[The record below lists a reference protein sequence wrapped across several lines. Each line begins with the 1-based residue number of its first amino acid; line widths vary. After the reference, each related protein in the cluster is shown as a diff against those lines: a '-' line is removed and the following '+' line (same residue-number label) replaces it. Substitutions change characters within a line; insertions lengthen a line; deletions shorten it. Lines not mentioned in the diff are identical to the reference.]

1 MNVKRIYAA
10 LVLTV
15 IAAFPI
21 TGSIGQAALA
31 GKSEKKRN
39 DLTGTWLVNVECDCG
54 GASSANG
61 SYSLMSKFPQM
72 NQTASAD
79 STQTVSQAPFNTVE
93 TFHSD
98 GTFAEDSLLDY
109 IPPQGPPGRG
119 LWAKTG
125 EGEFS
130 VTHYGVIVGAISD
143 AQLQGTYRVR
153 SKLATNQTGDQFS
166 GIGKIEIFDPSGN
179 LVFSVD
185 APVTARRATLEPL
198 P

>member
-1 MNVKRIYAA
+1 MNIKRIYAA

-21 TGSIGQAALA
+21 SGSISQDALA

-54 GASSANG
+54 SASSATGNYG
-61 SYSLMSKFPQM
+61 LMSKIPQM
-72 NQTASAD
+72 NQMPSGD
-79 STQTVSQAPFNTVE
+79 STQTVSQAPFNTDE

-98 GTFAEDSLLDY
+98 GTFAEDSLVDY

-125 EGEFS
+125 EGEFA

-143 AQLQGTYRVR
+143 PQFQGTYRVR
-153 SKLATNQTGDQFS
+153 SKLTTNQTGDQFTS
-166 GIGKIEIFDPSGN
+166 TGKIEIFDPSGN